1 MPLYSTISVIYV
13 IEDAVFF
20 DKRIRYLKACAVEN
34 VSKFHFFTGIIT
46 PVVFRLLDV
55 NEIQLMK
62 LLSNSLLSCYQLSTT
77 DCYQSSTTDF
87 RILRQN
93 VLIR

>member
-1 MPLYSTISVIYV
+1 MPSYSTISVIYV

-55 NEIQLMK
+55 NEIQLHETAVK
-62 LLSNSLLSCYQLSTT
+62 FAPFLLSVKHLNGRGS
-77 DCYQSSTTDF
+77 F
-87 RILRQN
+87 RC
-93 VLIR
+93 

>member
-46 PVVFRLLDV
+46 PLVFRLLDV
-55 NEIQLMK
+55 NEIQLMNCCQIR
-62 LLSNSLLSCYQLSTT
+62 SYHVISYPRQTVISHPRQTFESCAKM
-77 DCYQSSTTDF
+77 F
-87 RILRQN
+87 
-93 VLIR
+93 

>member
-34 VSKFHFFTGIIT
+34 VSKFHFLQ
-46 PVVFRLLDV
+46 V
-55 NEIQLMK
+55 
-62 LLSNSLLSCYQLSTT
+62 
-77 DCYQSSTTDF
+77 
-87 RILRQN
+87 
-93 VLIR
+93 